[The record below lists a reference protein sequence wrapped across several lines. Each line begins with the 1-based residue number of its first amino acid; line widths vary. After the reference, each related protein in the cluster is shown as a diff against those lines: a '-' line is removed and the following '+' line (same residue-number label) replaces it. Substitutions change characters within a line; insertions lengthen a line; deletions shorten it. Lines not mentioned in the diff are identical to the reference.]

1 MSYRLYWNVDPL
13 LLFHSFEWTMSGC
26 KYKCCNTIHD
36 SRPIISE
43 YLKALN
49 WNFSI
54 LLLEPIW
61 LYKLYL
67 NNLKLGK
74 NNDFMIIYQK
84 MATLLKKKPVIGA
97 ISAISNCTFKDV
109 EFYNGMVILKFR
121 FHSHYICFVM
131 PVGFFGR
138 CSLFWKYWLGVGK
151 FHLAGFRISGFKDNN
166 LSARSVRNFQ
176 SIIADTAIATLYISM
191 PFHFVYTA
199 TYRMI
204 EK

>member
-1 MSYRLYWNVDPL
+1 
-13 LLFHSFEWTMSGC
+13 MSGC

-36 SRPIISE
+36 SRPVISE

-61 LYKLYL
+61 LYKPYL

-74 NNDFMIIYQK
+74 NNDFMIINQK
-84 MATLLKKKPVIGA
+84 MATPLKKTHQNHKLVIGA
-97 ISAISNCTFKDV
+97 ISAISNCTRTYEDV
-109 EFYNGMVILKFR
+109 EFYNGIVILKFR
-121 FHSHYICFVM
+121 FYSHYICFVM

-191 PFHFVYTA
+191 PFHYVYTA

>member
-1 MSYRLYWNVDPL
+1 MLSYRLYWNVDPL

-74 NNDFMIIYQK
+74 NNDFMIINQK
-84 MATLLKKKPVIGA
+84 MATPIKKNPPKPQTCDRCNKCYIKLYMYVWRCGVLQWDGYSEIQISFPLHLFCNACRIFRSLQFVLK
-97 ISAISNCTFKDV
+97 
-109 EFYNGMVILKFR
+109 ILTWRWKIP
-121 FHSHYICFVM
+121 S
-131 PVGFFGR
+131 GR
-138 CSLFWKYWLGVGK
+138 
-151 FHLAGFRISGFKDNN
+151 I
-166 LSARSVRNFQ
+166 
-176 SIIADTAIATLYISM
+176 
-191 PFHFVYTA
+191 
-199 TYRMI
+199 
-204 EK
+204 